1 MKKRMRRL
9 LVALSALL
17 LLSAVPV
24 MAHEDQEAKDDS
36 VTGDVTVSV
45 LSAYI
50 WRGQELSR
58 HGAVIQPSATV
69 SYKGFSANIWGNLD
83 TKPYSP
89 INEDLSKNYT
99 ETDVTFS
106 YGRQFSIVNVEA
118 GYIYYAL
125 AGGAT
130 GAEDLQDTQELYL
143 SVGLDTIL
151 APTLTVY
158 KDIDH
163 YHQWYA
169 TLGISHAFEF
179 HKRVSLEL
187 AAQVSYLKSEDA
199 DAYPEFNSFA
209 LPTADKFNN
218 FHDGTVS
225 AALPLSVTEN
235 MTITPMLAYVFPLSK
250 DAKYEM
256 KGRGLK
262 GSVFPSD
269 RDSAFLY
276 GGVALSFSF

>member
-1 MKKRMRRL
+1 MKEKMKTL
-9 LVALSALL
+9 LMMMCACM
-17 LLSAVPV
+17 LLSAGSVFAEEP
-24 MAHEDQEAKDDS
+24 AQDQVSGEVSA
-36 VTGDVTVSV
+36 SV

-58 HGAVIQPSATV
+58 HSLVIQPSATV

-89 INEDLSKNYT
+89 ESEKYSGNYT
-99 ETDVTFS
+99 ETDVTLS
-106 YGRQFSIVNVEA
+106 YARQFGIVNAEA
-118 GYIYYAL
+118 GYIYYGLAAL
-125 AGGAT
+125 APGGT
-130 GAEDLQDTQELYL
+130 DPQDTQEVYI
-143 SVGLDTIL
+143 SVGLDTLL

-158 KDIDH
+158 KDIGH

-187 AAQVSYLKSEDA
+187 SAQISYLKSEDEE
-199 DAYPEFNSFA
+199 AYPKFDANA
-209 LPTADKFNN
+209 LATADKYNN

-225 AALPLSVTEN
+225 ASLPISITDN
-235 MTITPMLAYVFPLSK
+235 ISITPTLAYVFPLGD

-256 KGRGLK
+256 QGRGLK
-262 GSVFPSD
+262 GSLMPTD
-269 RDSAFLY
+269 NDSAFLY
-276 GGVALSFSF
+276 GGVVMRFSF

>member
-1 MKKRMRRL
+1 MKKRMRFL
-9 LVALSALL
+9 MAALSALMML
-17 LLSAVPV
+17 TAVPA
-24 MAHEDQEAKDDS
+24 MAEEASEDS

-58 HGAVIQPSATV
+58 HGAVIQPSATI

-83 TKPYSP
+83 LKPYSP

-99 ETDVTFS
+99 ETDVTLS
-106 YGRQFSIVNVEA
+106 YARQFGIVNVEA

-130 GAEDLQDTQELYL
+130 GAEDLQDSQELYL
-143 SVGLDTIL
+143 SIGLDTLL
-151 APTLTVY
+151 APTLTIY

-163 YHQWYA
+163 YRQWYA

-179 HKRVSLEL
+179 HERVSLEL
-187 AAQVSYLKSEDA
+187 AAQVSYLKSD
-199 DAYPEFNSFA
+199 DSDTYPEFNSFA
-209 LPTADKFNN
+209 LPTTEKFNN
-218 FHDGTVS
+218 FHDGTISASLPVS
-225 AALPLSVTEN
+225 LTDHL
-235 MTITPMLAYVFPLSK
+235 TITPMLAYVFPLSK

-262 GSVFPSD
+262 GSVFPSE

>member
-1 MKKRMRRL
+1 MKEKMKTL
-9 LVALSALL
+9 LMMMCACM
-17 LLSAVPV
+17 LLSAGSVFAEEP
-24 MAHEDQEAKDDS
+24 AQDQ
-36 VTGDVTVSV
+36 VSGEVSATV

-58 HGAVIQPSATV
+58 HSVVIQPSATV

-89 INEDLSKNYT
+89 ESEKYAGNYT
-99 ETDVTFS
+99 ETDVPLS
-106 YGRQFSIVNVEA
+106 YARQFGIVNAEA

-125 AGGAT
+125 ASLAPGGT
-130 GAEDLQDTQELYL
+130 DPQDTQEIYI
-143 SVGLDTIL
+143 SVGLDTLL

-169 TLGISHAFEF
+169 TLGISHTFEF

-187 AAQVSYLKSEDA
+187 AAQVSYLKSEDEE
-199 DAYPEFNSFA
+199 AYPKFDANA
-209 LPTADKFNN
+209 LATADKYNN

-225 AALPLSVTEN
+225 ASLPISITDN
-235 MTITPMLAYVFPLSK
+235 ISITPTLAYVFPLGD

-256 KGRGLK
+256 QGRGLK
-262 GSVFPSD
+262 GSLMPTD
-269 RDSAFLY
+269 NDSAFLY
-276 GGVALSFSF
+276 GGVVMSFSF

>member
-1 MKKRMRRL
+1 MKKRMRIL
-9 LVALSALL
+9 MAALSALL
-17 LLSAVPV
+17 MLSAAPA
-24 MAHEDQEAKDDS
+24 MAEESTEDS

-58 HGAVIQPSATV
+58 HGAVVQPSATV
-69 SYKGFSANIWGNLD
+69 SYKGFTANIWGNLD
-83 TKPYSP
+83 LKPYSAF
-89 INEDLSKNYT
+89 NEDLSKNYT
-99 ETDVTFS
+99 ETDVTLS
-106 YGRQFSIVNVEA
+106 YARQFGIVNAEA

-125 AGGAT
+125 AGGST
-130 GAEDLQDTQELYL
+130 GAEDLQDSQELYL
-143 SVGLDTIL
+143 SIGLDTLL

-163 YHQWYA
+163 YRQWYA

-187 AAQVSYLKSEDA
+187 AAQVSYLKSEDS
-199 DAYPEFNSFA
+199 DTYSEFNSSA
-209 LPTADKFNN
+209 LATTEKFNN
-218 FHDGTVS
+218 FHDGTIS
-225 AALPLSVTEN
+225 ASLPVSVTDRL
-235 MTITPMLAYVFPLSK
+235 TITPMLAYVFPLTK

-262 GSVFPSD
+262 GSVFPSE